1 MEELSVEN
9 TPKEWR
15 KSLDYWR
22 TRSSKLEYENKKLR
36 EDWTRAAFSADYEKK
51 EREKLKV
58 EYGKL
63 KEEYAKM
70 EEEKRK
76 LEIVQEDFKNEISL

>member
-1 MEELSVEN
+1 MEESSVEN
-9 TPKEWR
+9 APKGWR

-36 EDWTRAAFSADYEKK
+36 EDWTRTAFSADYEKK

-58 EYGKL
+58 EYDKL
-63 KEEYAKM
+63 KEENKSLC
-70 EEEKRK
+70 EK
-76 LEIVQEDFKNEISL
+76 LMYLQEQLSQTCL

>member
-1 MEELSVEN
+1 MEEPSVEN
-9 TPKEWR
+9 APKGWR

-58 EYGKL
+58 EYDKL
-63 KEEYAKM
+63 KEENKSLCENLMY
-70 EEEKRK
+70 
-76 LEIVQEDFKNEISL
+76 LQEQLSQTCE

>member
-1 MEELSVEN
+1 MEESSVEN
-9 TPKEWR
+9 APKGWR

-22 TRSSKLEYENKKLR
+22 TRSSKLKYENEKLR

-58 EYGKL
+58 EYDKL
-63 KEEYAKM
+63 KEENKSLC
-70 EEEKRK
+70 EK
-76 LEIVQEDFKNEISL
+76 LMYLQEQLSQTCL